1 MSLKPRSVFPSVKS
15 VGSIKL
21 QSVYRIWPNGRECS
35 AQSSQF
41 SNYPPIL
48 KILFFI
54 RSLDSGGAERQ
65 LVHLAK
71 SLGEQGHEVVV
82 MVMYS
87 GGLLEQTLEQANVP
101 VRALEKTSR
110 WDLFRPLF
118 RMINTMRE
126 VNPEILHSYM
136 TEVNVISI
144 ICKIV
149 RPTILLVWGVRNAG
163 LDRRMYGSLE
173 RTLAWLEKRCSSVPD
188 LIIAN
193 SEAGRTLAIQEGF
206 RGDHFEVV
214 KNGIDTTR
222 LFRDEGLRREARE
235 FWGVGNSEKV
245 LGIVGR
251 VDPQK
256 DHENLILAVS
266 LLSEEQKNNIKVL
279 CVGHD
284 TDEQIAHLRLKC
296 EQLGLKQKVIWVAK
310 QHNINKI
317 FNAIDVLVSAS
328 NAEGFSNVIAEALA
342 VGVPCVATDV
352 GDSKQIIS
360 EFGGVAPPKN
370 PQALSQAIAAVLENI
385 DLFTEEFRVSAR
397 SYILETFSIA
407 KLSQE
412 TERLLQQLISNN
424 RTDVS

>member
-1 MSLKPRSVFPSVKS
+1 MTIQRND
-15 VGSIKL
+15 
-21 QSVYRIWPNGRECS
+21 QQCS
-35 AQSSQF
+35 AQISPF
-41 SNYPPIL
+41 SKHPLIL

-54 RSLDSGGAERQ
+54 RSLHLGGAERQ
-65 LVHLAK
+65 LVSLAET
-71 SLGEQGHEVVV
+71 LREQGHEVVV

-118 RMINTMRE
+118 RMIKTMRE

-149 RPTILLVWGVRNAG
+149 RPRILLVWGVRSAG

-173 RTLAWLEKRCSSVPD
+173 RALARLEKWCSSVPN

-193 SEAGRTLAIQEGF
+193 SEAGRTLAIQGGF
-206 RGDHFEVV
+206 RGDHFKVV

-222 LFRDEGLRREARE
+222 LFRDERLRSEARE
-235 FWGVGNSEKV
+235 LWGVGNSEKV

-256 DHENLILAVS
+256 DHENFLLAVS
-266 LLSEEQKNNIKVL
+266 LLSEERKKNIKVL

-284 TDEQIAHLRLKC
+284 TDEEIAHLRLKC

-310 QHNINKI
+310 QPNINKM
-317 FNAIDVLVSAS
+317 FNTIDVLVSAS
-328 NAEGFSNVIAEALA
+328 KSEGFSNVIAEALA

-360 EFGGVAPPKN
+360 EFGAVVPPTN
-370 PQALSQAIAAVLENI
+370 PQALSQAIAAVLENV

-397 SYILETFSIA
+397 SYILETFSVP

-412 TERLLQQLISNN
+412 TERLLQKLISDS
-424 RTDVS
+424 RAAVS